1 MKINKIF
8 PHGLCS
14 LLVLMMGT
22 LSAQAE
28 VLEVSAEEQR
38 LLGIEVQEIT
48 LAAGA
53 SRSPGC

>member
-22 LSAQAE
+22 LSTQAE
-28 VLEVSAEEQR
+28 V
-38 LLGIEVQEIT
+38 GI
-48 LAAGA
+48 GG
-53 SRSPGC
+53 SK